1 MNLVYTK
8 IELNSILKKTILKMS
23 VITIRDAEPKDLAV
37 LLQFEQGIVTA
48 ERPYDPTLADDPIS
62 YYDIN
67 SLISDTSSKVVVAMI
82 GEKIIGSGFATI
94 LKAQDY
100 LSHNNYVNLHFMYT
114 DPAYRGKGVNALVIK
129 TLKEWAH
136 SKDLF
141 EIRLTVYQDNLT
153 AIKAYEK
160 VGFKKHIIEM
170 RLS

>member
-1 MNLVYTK
+1 
-8 IELNSILKKTILKMS
+8 MS
-23 VITIRDAEPKDLAV
+23 AITIRDAEPKDLAV

-62 YYDIN
+62 YYNIN
-67 SLISDTSSKVVVAMI
+67 SLITDSSSKVVVAII

-100 LSHNNYVNLHFMYT
+100 LSHDNYVNLHF
-114 DPAYRGKGVNALVIK
+114 KGVNALVMN

-136 SKDLF
+136 NINIF

-153 AIKAYEK
+153 AIRAYEK